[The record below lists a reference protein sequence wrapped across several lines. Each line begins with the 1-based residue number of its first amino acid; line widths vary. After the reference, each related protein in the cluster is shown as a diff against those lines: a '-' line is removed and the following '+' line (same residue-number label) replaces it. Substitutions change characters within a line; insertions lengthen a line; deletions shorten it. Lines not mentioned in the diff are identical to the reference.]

1 MEGGVTLVAM
11 PLYEYRCRTCDD
23 VFELRR
29 PMSESNASAACPNGH
44 ATTVRLL
51 SVFASAGA
59 STSPSSAAASRPA
72 GGCGGACACAH

>member
-1 MEGGVTLVAM
+1 M
-11 PLYEYRCRTCDD
+11 PLYEYRCHTCDD

-29 PMSESNASAACPNGH
+29 PMSESNAPASCPSGH
-44 ATTVRLL
+44 ADTVRLL

-59 STSPSSAAASRPA
+59 ATAPVASSSRPV